1 MRRLI
6 PWLTAALQLT
16 ILFAAVAFATPWLEA
31 CEASLPTPRRLA
43 DVALAAKR
51 IRPIYNASVIPGG
64 VYSVDELR
72 AAIEHDP
79 VVASHYDRAVL
90 GEMRAVTLTKGRA
103 AYVSYRVNN
112 TLYWTRERVWI
123 KPGET
128 VLTDGTTIVRAR
140 CGNCIS
146 DTRLGPVAGV
156 EPAHGELDDFV
167 APPIAD
173 RGVDAFAAELEP
185 GVEDLLAVP
194 FGPQVYATL
203 APVLPAIIDDEN
215 PLGARFPTAG
225 VPGVFLPGGVLPTS
239 GGSPGA
245 GPGGTGGSV
254 PPVVFLPPDGGETSG
269 TTGGTSSGSTG
280 DATTASP
287 TGTPGASSTGSPAT
301 TTGTSGDA
309 TTGTTGG
316 ATSGTPGHVTTGTTG
331 ETTGMPTGSPSGSPT
346 SGTPVGTTG
355 TTSGPDPTPTTS
367 TGVVSDGTPTGNPF
381 PTTAVAT
388 TASTTAEAPEPEM
401 MWLLACGAIGIASRR
416 LRRR

>member
-16 ILFAAVAFATPWLEA
+16 ILFAVVACATPWLEA
-31 CEASLPTPRRLA
+31 REASLPTPRRLN
-43 DVALAAKR
+43 DVALTAKR

-79 VVASHYDRAVL
+79 VVASHYDRAAL

-128 VLTDGTTIVRAR
+128 VLTDGTTTVRAR

-173 RGVDAFAAELEP
+173 RGVDSFAAEVGPELF
-185 GVEDLLAVP
+185 DVP
-194 FGPQVYATL
+194 FGPQVFAAL
-203 APVLPAIIDDEN
+203 APALPTGDAAQPFGNGFPFFGAPGFFIPTGASGDDRVTDADQSA
-215 PLGARFPTAG
+215 PVMP
-225 VPGVFLPGGVLPTS
+225 PGMPGG
-239 GGSPGA
+239 G
-245 GPGGTGGSV
+245 GPGLDEPA
-254 PPVVFLPPDGGETSG
+254 PPAGFLPPDGGQTSG
-269 TTGGTSSGSTG
+269 TTNGSSG
-280 DATTASP
+280 DATTTSP
-287 TGTPGASSTGSPAT
+287 SGSPGTGSPAT
-301 TTGTSGDA
+301 TTGAPD
-309 TTGTTGG
+309 GTTGG
-316 ATSGTPGHVTTGTTG
+316 TTGATTG
-331 ETTGMPTGSPSGSPT
+331 SLTGSPSGSPT

-355 TTSGPDPTPTTS
+355 TTGPDPTPTTS
-367 TGVVSDGTPTGNPF
+367 TGTTSDGTPTGTPF
-381 PTTAVAT
+381 PTTFVAT
-388 TASTTAEAPEPEM
+388 TVSTSATTAEAPEPEV
-401 MWLLACGAIGIASRR
+401 MWLLACGAIAIASRR